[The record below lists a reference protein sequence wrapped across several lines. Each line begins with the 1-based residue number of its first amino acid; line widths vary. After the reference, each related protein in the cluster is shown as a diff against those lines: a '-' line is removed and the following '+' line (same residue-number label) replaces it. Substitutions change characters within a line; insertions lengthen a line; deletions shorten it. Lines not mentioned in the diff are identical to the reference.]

1 MNPPSTLD
9 DVGYIIAI
17 VVAVLG
23 VGAVTAVLLRRRGR
37 PDTEAT
43 TAPAPAPTR
52 PDPAPMTGL
61 DDALRQVAD
70 ERGNTLG
77 ELIDAEAPLVDE
89 LRVTDDTGP
98 LLRRVLDSVTDP
110 GETPAGEQPSDDG
123 RTHPDA

>member
-1 MNPPSTLD
+1 MSLRGTLD

-23 VGAVTAVLLRRRGR
+23 LGAAAAVLLRRRGR
-37 PDTEAT
+37 TGDDAAPVPAHAH
-43 TAPAPAPTR
+43 TAPDPAPSA

-61 DDALRQVAD
+61 DVALRQVAD

-77 ELIDAEAPLVDE
+77 ELIDAEAPVVDE

-110 GETPAGEQPSDDG
+110 GDAPAGKSD
-123 RTHPDA
+123 A